1 MKPAPFEY
9 IAPQSLA
16 EALTAVHQHGSDAK
30 LLAGG
35 QSLVPVMNF
44 RLAQPGVLVDLNG
57 LAELDFVRQESD
69 GSLHFGAMA
78 RQRTLERHPL
88 VAEFAPL
95 LHETMPHI
103 AHPQIRNRG
112 TFGGSLA
119 HADPAA
125 ELPVVLIALGGRVK
139 LQKVDGERWV
149 DGRAFFTSLFETARA
164 DEEILT
170 EIELPPLPPRTGTV
184 FLEVARRHGDYAL
197 AGVAAVVTV
206 DENGVCTAARLVYLN
221 AGDVP
226 MVAGQ
231 AAAMLIGEKVSEEV
245 VTAVAQTIQ
254 NEITPT
260 SDIHATADYKHHLA
274 KVLTGRAL
282 QLAFGLVGVEI
293 LGY

>member
-1 MKPAPFEY
+1 
-9 IAPQSLA
+9 
-16 EALTAVHQHGSDAK
+16 LTAVQQHSSDAK

-57 LAELDFVRQESD
+57 LAELEFVRQEGD
-69 GSLHFGAMA
+69 GRLRFGAMT

-95 LHETMPHI
+95 LQETMPHI

-125 ELPVVLIALGGRVK
+125 ELPVVLVALNGRVK
-139 LQKVDGERWV
+139 LQRVGSERWV
-149 DGRAFFTSLFETARA
+149 DGRTFFTTLFETACA
-164 DEEILT
+164 GDEILT
-170 EIELPPLPPRTGTV
+170 EIELPPLPPRTGTA

-197 AGVAAVVTV
+197 GGVAAVVSV
-206 DENGVCTAARLVYLN
+206 AENGVCTAVRLVYLN

-226 MVAGQ
+226 MVAEQ
-231 AAAMLIGEKVSEEV
+231 AATMLVGEKVSEAV
-245 VTAVAQTIQ
+245 VTAVANAIQ
-254 NEITPT
+254 PEITPT
-260 SDIHATADYKHHLA
+260 SDIHATADYKRHLA

-282 QLAFGLVGVEI
+282 RRAIERTNP
-293 LGY
+293 